1 MGCLKNIIKLIILV
15 LAVIGFTSLGGWD
28 FLKEKLPLLFE
39 KPSQE
44 ALLEKS
50 KSIADFSNI
59 SEEYE
64 IDKTADIMGFK
75 AVLAE
80 HKASG
85 QKLAVL
91 NPGKKELL
99 TKKDFNGDAIKK
111 KLSDLNEKFS
121 YQFIRLENLEIKSR
135 GSFSAFGQTVPYA
148 RFEAD
153 VVNLPVSKIQGMIA
167 VAEFKDGEDMNNKI
181 LLAANE
187 SDKYSQIITEQFF
200 NKVK

>member
-44 ALLEKS
+44 ALIEKS

-91 NPGKKELL
+91 NPG
-99 TKKDFNGDAIKK
+99 
-111 KLSDLNEKFS
+111 
-121 YQFIRLENLEIKSR
+121 
-135 GSFSAFGQTVPYA
+135 
-148 RFEAD
+148 
-153 VVNLPVSKIQGMIA
+153 
-167 VAEFKDGEDMNNKI
+167 
-181 LLAANE
+181 
-187 SDKYSQIITEQFF
+187 
-200 NKVK
+200 